1 MRTRIIVVGG
11 FLGAGKTTL
20 LLRAAQE
27 LVDRGYRVGLVTNDQ
42 GEDLVDTALG
52 KNAHV
57 PVAEVAGGC
66 FCCRFPDLMTS
77 LQQLQDVAK
86 PDVILAEPVGS
97 CADLVA
103 TVLRP
108 LVQFYGEQYELAPL
122 TVMLDGSRAIAD
134 FSPDVHYLYQQQ
146 LAEAEV
152 ILLSKSDLLSPN
164 ERTLQET
171 SSQVAFPQAHI
182 LSASANSGDGLDRW
196 LDVVLGQS
204 SANPEALVIDYER
217 YANAEAALGWL
228 NAKGQVR
235 ASQPY
240 SLSQW
245 TADLLTHLD
254 LLCSQHNSPIAH
266 IKTIAIPV
274 ASIPPAS
281 TYETPQDQ
289 SRIKASLTQA
299 GSEIS
304 WDLESIIPE
313 TNAHE
318 FLLNVRVNSAPD
330 QLEQMTMQAI
340 EHAKPFRNA
349 RYYLE
354 HIECFSP
361 SAPQPHHRL

>member
-1 MRTRIIVVGG
+1 MKTRIIVVGG
-11 FLGAGKTTL
+11 FLGSGKTTL

-134 FSPDVHYLYQQQ
+134 FSPDVRYLYQQQ

-152 ILLSKSDLLSPN
+152 ILLSKSDLLS
-164 ERTLQET
+164 R
-171 SSQVAFPQAHI
+171 
-182 LSASANSGDGLDRW
+182 
-196 LDVVLGQS
+196 
-204 SANPEALVIDYER
+204 
-217 YANAEAALGWL
+217 
-228 NAKGQVR
+228 
-235 ASQPY
+235 
-240 SLSQW
+240 
-245 TADLLTHLD
+245 
-254 LLCSQHNSPIAH
+254 
-266 IKTIAIPV
+266 
-274 ASIPPAS
+274 
-281 TYETPQDQ
+281 
-289 SRIKASLTQA
+289 
-299 GSEIS
+299 
-304 WDLESIIPE
+304 
-313 TNAHE
+313 
-318 FLLNVRVNSAPD
+318 
-330 QLEQMTMQAI
+330 
-340 EHAKPFRNA
+340 
-349 RYYLE
+349 
-354 HIECFSP
+354 
-361 SAPQPHHRL
+361 